1 MSESVG
7 RAGFNV
13 RHLRHGESG
22 TRADRASLLRE
33 SMRELDDEAAAYYA
47 AANPNIVAAD
57 TRLNV
62 AMVNDGQGGFRRA
75 KSTAEVLAYGDARIG
90 TKQNPK
96 SEDRVGNT
104 GRKWN
109 PKSFET
115 TLIVVSLPRSMCVE
129 IPNAY
134 PLRDDNGEPVTDL
147 AGNPVMRSRWVP
159 RDRDEA
165 LRYFAESADFLG
177 SDVLPGGHDAMHGY
191 DVNLDESYPHA
202 QYMTDTLADDPKNP
216 GLLRVAAQQAWGVSR
231 EVLDHRG
238 RIEQPQA
245 KMTRYQKAYREHMH
259 GLGYDVELEA
269 SERSKSSHT
278 REEWAALKERE
289 RASEAFGDKVAEFA
303 EKVTRGDEINKAARA
318 QLDARESAVAAREQA
333 AVADRAQLDRDLDD
347 LPRLRAAARAEGLK
361 AAEASAETAVADRI
375 ANAEAEAQRII
386 TAAQEA
392 AQEAVQDRLDAAD
405 EEIATERAKLT
416 ETPMAFD
423 EFLNQETKAGRDTAE
438 RYRKHTELYYLHNK
452 RRPQFLNDH
461 DRAAMRG
468 ERKKTVSGHQQLVA
482 SMEEDKKKPNTS
494 GSGEDGQGFVD

>member
-22 TRADRASLLRE
+22 TRKDRASILRE
-33 SMRELDDEAAAYYA
+33 SMRELDDEAAAYWA
-47 AANPNIVAAD
+47 AENPNIVADD

-96 SEDRVGNT
+96 GEDRVGDT

-115 TLIVVSLPRSMCVE
+115 TLIVIALPRSMCVE
-129 IPNAY
+129 IPNVYA
-134 PLRDDNGEPVTDL
+134 LHDNDGNPVTDD

-165 LRYFAESADFLG
+165 LRYFAQSVEFLG

-191 DVNLDESYPHA
+191 DVNLDEAYPHIQIMA
-202 QYMTDTLADDPKNP
+202 DTLAADPKNP
-216 GLLRVAAQQAWGVSR
+216 GQLRVAAQQAWGVSR

-238 RIEQPQA
+238 KIEQPQA

-259 GLGYDVELEA
+259 GLGYEVELEA

-289 RASEAFGDKVAEFA
+289 RIAEALDDQLAADEELNAKLGKKLAS
-303 EKVTRGDEINKAARA
+303 RAAD
-318 QLDARESAVAAREQA
+318 LDARESAVAEGERA
-333 AVADRAQLDRDLDD
+333 AAADRAQLDRDLDD

-361 AAEASAETAVADRI
+361 AAEASAETAVAERI

-386 TAAQEA
+386 TAAQTA
-392 AQEAVQDRLDAAD
+392 AQARLDAAGD
-405 EEIATERAKLT
+405 EIATERAKLT

-423 EFLNQETKAGRDTAE
+423 EFLKRETKAGRDTAE
-438 RYRKHTELYYLHNK
+438 RYRKHTELYYLYNK

-468 ERKKTVSGHQQLVA
+468 ERKKTVSGRQQLLA
-482 SMEEDKKKPNTS
+482 SMEEDKILAEAPTP
-494 GSGEDGQGFVD
+494 GDPLYPGR